1 MNFFFWMLLNLG
13 VPIIGP
19 IFTLALVSPTEIALS
34 IFFTLAAAAFFAFL
48 HVLLIW
54 IFQIVQHL
62 YWSSQ
67 GGNHEKILVV
77 ASLRGNLPTLFDVD
91 HDHREP

>member
-48 HVLLIW
+48 HVLLI
-54 IFQIVQHL
+54 
-62 YWSSQ
+62 
-67 GGNHEKILVV
+67 
-77 ASLRGNLPTLFDVD
+77 
-91 HDHREP
+91 